1 MKKTVIVAIAAVGL
15 MSVVDGIISPG
26 YFSKSVVKLFLFL
39 LLPVVAG
46 LGIKDFRKLFKAG
59 DKREL
64 LKSILL
70 GLGVYAL
77 IVVAYIFL
85 SPFLD
90 LAGIRNMLET
100 DIGVSRDNFII
111 VAIYISLMNS
121 LLEEFFFR
129 GFIFLSLLEN
139 TTRIKAHIIS
149 AGLFAVYHVAILR
162 GWFNPIIFVLA
173 MAGLFIGGIIFNLLN
188 ERNGNIISSWMV
200 HIGANLAINTVG
212 LIMFNII

>member
-1 MKKTVIVAIAAVGL
+1 MKKTVIIAIAAVGL
-15 MSVVDGIISPG
+15 MSIVDGIISPG
-26 YFSKSVVKLFLFL
+26 YFTKSVIKLILFL
-39 LLPVVAG
+39 LLTLVADFEV
-46 LGIKDFRKLFKAG
+46 KDFKKIFKAG
-59 DKREL
+59 DKTEL
-64 LKSILL
+64 MKSILL

-77 IVVAYIFL
+77 IVSAYIFL

-129 GFIFLSLLEN
+129 GFIFLSLLKN
-139 TTRIKAHIIS
+139 TTRIKAYTIS
-149 AGLFAVYHVAILR
+149 AVLFAVYHVAILR